1 MGPAA
6 PMLVMVAI
14 AAVSAGMQY
23 AQAREQAGYQADAA
37 VAQAEATNTNANLQ
51 YQEIDRQ
58 QRETNRVSQEQR
70 SDRMMRAR
78 QELGTLRV
86 LSGERGA
93 SANTSGAL
101 LREVGYWEG
110 VDLGRI
116 EANRKASVDAGEA
129 NKKAVYQNALN
140 GFTDASLT
148 AKAASKSVQW
158 AGIGAGLQIASAAAS
173 SYSSYSM
180 QQQELEAAKNKGVQ

>member
-1 MGPAA
+1 
-6 PMLVMVAI
+6 MVAI
-14 AAVSAGMQY
+14 AAISAGMQY
-23 AQAREQAGYQADAA
+23 AQAREQAGHQAKAA
-37 VAQAEATNTNANLQ
+37 EAQAEANNTNADLQ
-51 YQEIDRQ
+51 YRELDRQ
-58 QRETNRVSQEQR
+58 QNETNRVAQEER

-116 EANRKASVDAGEA
+116 EAN
-129 NKKAVYQNALN
+129 
-140 GFTDASLT
+140 
-148 AKAASKSVQW
+148 
-158 AGIGAGLQIASAAAS
+158 
-173 SYSSYSM
+173 
-180 QQQELEAAKNKGVQ
+180 

>member
-1 MGPAA
+1 MGPAIPA
-6 PMLVMVAI
+6 AMLAI
-14 AAVSAGMQY
+14 SAVSAGMKFME
-23 AQAREQAGYQADAA
+23 AREQARYQAQAA
-37 VAQAEATNTNANLQ
+37 VAQAEAANVNANLQ

-58 QRETNRVSQEQR
+58 QRETSRVAQEQR

-93 SANTSGAL
+93 SATTSGAL

-116 EANRKASVDAGEA
+116 EANRKASIDAGEA
-129 NKKAVYQNALN
+129 QKKATYQNALN
-140 GFTDASLT
+140 GITDANLT
-148 AKAASKSVQW
+148 AKAASKSVKW
-158 AGIGAGLQIASAAAS
+158 AGIGAGLSIVSDSLSIAMDA
-173 SYSSYSM
+173 
-180 QQQELEAAKNKGVQ
+180 QTRKDKEDEAKS